1 MKNSCFW
8 RFLNTIRQQEWL
20 SFEEKNPRKNT
31 SRGKNL
37 VTLRQMVACK
47 AKKKAR
53 KICFQTK
60 ALDQE
65 KHFFLPFS
73 VYLPLAVKWSDTK
86 NHPA

>member
-20 SFEEKNPRKNT
+20 SFEEKETLEKTLLGVKTLWRF
-31 SRGKNL
+31 GKWL
-37 VTLRQMVACK
+37 LAK
-47 AKKKAR
+47 PKKKAR

-65 KHFFLPFS
+65 KHFSPFFG
-73 VYLPLAVKWSDTK
+73 LFAVSR
-86 NHPA
+86 